1 MPDPV
6 PTTPAKR
13 GPRGRKAKAAAATP
27 TAAATPQPTP
37 DTAGAKALSRE
48 KYQLMKQKLREVI
61 DHNRALREE
70 LDTCYSKITRLR
82 KMKFFLLD
90 TLSNHPDY
98 SNLSSPNVSDSED
111 DVMMD
116 ISEYDK
122 SAYSNATQRA
132 KSGRASRAATPKP
145 GSTNGTLMTKFKLDK
160 PLGAAAHTTP
170 AHKAGHLGTPMVTPT
185 DCSTEETPTG
195 TKGRGT
201 RGKRKRQTD
210 LQDRVRPAYELEK
223 DADGN
228 PKLPYTSGVLT
239 VLNLGEIVW
248 DRDAFHN
255 ERYIWPVGYQ
265 AKRQYASMK
274 DPEKTV
280 GYLCTVLDSGEGPLF
295 QVIAEDAPNEPIIA
309 TSATGAWTTCVK
321 AANAVRHKDHSNSA
335 SGPDYFGF
343 SNPTIAK
350 MIQDLP
356 NSEKCRSYIR
366 QKYTVQ
372 PLPTNVATDDVIDT
386 LSTNGQGN
394 KSEDHQGSAPSL
406 DSSSTVA
413 LPDGQTTLST
423 ATTAMASPTQP
434 IKRLRTAEGSPTAT
448 TDPPS
453 NASSGSG
460 ALGSPADSP
469 SQNTNGRVR
478 PLSPVTSPSQ
488 PGNTAPS
495 LSTEAPLNGEHQSVS
510 MA

>member
-13 GPRGRKAKAAAATP
+13 GPRGRKAKATAATP

-37 DTAGAKALSRE
+37 DAAGVKPPSRE

-70 LDTCYSKITRLR
+70 LDTCYSKISRLH
-82 KMKFFLLD
+82 

-98 SNLSSPNVSDSED
+98 SNLSSPNVSDSDD
-111 DVMMD
+111 DVMID

-132 KSGRASRAATPKP
+132 KNSQASRAATPKP
-145 GSTNGTLMTKFKLDK
+145 GSVNGSLMTKFKLDR
-160 PLGAAAHTTP
+160 PFTASTLTTP
-170 AHKAGHLGTPMVTPT
+170 GQKAGHLGTPMATPT
-185 DCSTEETPTG
+185 DGSTEETPTG
-195 TKGRGT
+195 AKGRGT

-223 DADGN
+223 DANGN

-248 DRDAFHN
+248 DRDTFHN

-280 GYLCTVLDSGEGPLF
+280 GYQCTVLDGGEGPLF
-295 QVIAEDAPNEPIIA
+295 QVIAEDAPDEPITA

-321 AANAVRHKDHSNSA
+321 AANAVRNKDHSNSA

-356 NSEKCRSYIR
+356 NSEKCHSYIR

-372 PLPTNVATDDVIDT
+372 PLPTHVTTTDTTDT
-386 LSTNGQGN
+386 LSTNDQGN
-394 KSEDHQGSAPSL
+394 GGDDHQGLTPSL
-406 DSSSTVA
+406 GSSDTVA
-413 LPDGQTTLST
+413 LVEGQST
-423 ATTAMASPTQP
+423 PTVATNNAATTTPTQP
-434 IKRLRTAEGSPTAT
+434 IKRLRTAEDSPTAT
-448 TDPPS
+448 IDPPS
-453 NASSGSG
+453 NASTGSG
-460 ALGSPADSP
+460 ALDSPANRPAP
-469 SQNTNGRVR
+469 STNGRVQ
-478 PLSPVTSPSQ
+478 PASPVTSPSQ
-488 PGNTAPS
+488 PGNAAAPS
-495 LSTEAPLNGEHQSVS
+495 LPTEAPLNGEHQSVS